1 VDAAASS
8 RKAIAG
14 RIQTRERSTDA
25 QDERRFLRTA
35 KPCGPGTRCWCQVRG
50 GFVSPTG
57 SGKTVNPLTT
67 VTRRIRRRGE
77 RGISR
82 KAIAQ
87 GMPECSDCTCML
99 VCVSLCM
106 FAHETAGAAST
117 RHSLLPL
124 FLGAKDSCMTRANR
138 AAGSRNPACAE
149 PRQALWI
156 LAHDR
161 DASVIAARAASA
173 RRSRSQA
180 RPQAR
185 QGSGAGRSPLRVAGP
200 YWSAR
205 RRKKTSAGVRPGS
218 GRHR

>member
-1 VDAAASS
+1 MDAAASS

-99 VCVSLCM
+99 VCVSSHN

-124 FLGAKDSCMTRANR
+124 FLEGQGSCKTSGALRRENAAAYLVFEIQIGNPQRHCEEPTGRAN
-138 AAGSRNPACAE
+138 
-149 PRQALWI
+149 
-156 LAHDR
+156 
-161 DASVIAARAASA
+161 
-173 RRSRSQA
+173 A
-180 RPQAR
+180 RPMT
-185 QGSGAGRSPLRVAGP
+185 GSATKQSICPLCRAMDCF
-200 YWSAR
+200 AALAM
-205 RRKKTSAGVRPGS
+205 TDS
-218 GRHR
+218 GT